1 METPAT
7 TVVPSR
13 CSVLPSHSRREQRDD
28 PFKRN
33 SRVCRKVENPFPR
46 KNVPTGSDD
55 IENKTLPPQVHL
67 WAFTGDT
74 QNRADPGYHC
84 LSWTCAP
91 VNPSPLKPMHSSS
104 REKKRIENLS
114 EVSLDTISQL
124 HHPFRSFVL
133 ERERER
139 EREMVTIYVLLIL
152 KKYWT
157 TIPYFMYIYKCYFAK
172 RCFTLQD
179 GCML

>member
-33 SRVCRKVENPFPR
+33 SRVCRKVENPFTR

-139 EREMVTIYVLLIL
+139 ERER
-152 KKYWT
+152 W
-157 TIPYFMYIYKCYFAK
+157 
-172 RCFTLQD
+172 
-179 GCML
+179 